1 MASEFCPGA
10 LAHGTGLA
18 YRYGRRFS
26 WDRRGISDYM
36 DETEKVES
44 KAIKTGGA
52 MDIGIIEL
60 RSEIDKID
68 NELINLFSARMRVA
82 GDIARYKAQNAL
94 PVLDAG
100 REQRKLDEI
109 LEKTDEDLREYMSA
123 LYSRIFE
130 LSRAYQERKM

>member
-1 MASEFCPGA
+1 
-10 LAHGTGLA
+10 
-18 YRYGRRFS
+18 
-26 WDRRGISDYM
+26 
-36 DETEKVES
+36 
-44 KAIKTGGA
+44 

-82 GDIARYKAQNAL
+82 GDIALYKAQNAL
-94 PVLDAG
+94 PVLDAE

-130 LSRAYQERKM
+130 LSRAYQERQIGG

>member
-1 MASEFCPGA
+1 
-10 LAHGTGLA
+10 
-18 YRYGRRFS
+18 
-26 WDRRGISDYM
+26 
-36 DETEKVES
+36 
-44 KAIKTGGA
+44 